1 MLFAYFHLYHFN
13 LYLCSIVP
21 SGELEI
27 TRVEES
33 PLLDNSEELVSG
45 NLAGMNKVK
54 GKIADFDEND
64 DDDLPTSSTQINR
77 SSSKRLALHTSS
89 EDTASTD
96 DDLSIKRPSSFKRSN
111 RGKPKP
117 VEQPKPQRKSRR
129 LDSSTGGSTSDDSTK
144 STRNAKKRSK
154 V

>member
-1 MLFAYFHLYHFN
+1 M
-13 LYLCSIVP
+13 P

-77 SSSKRLALHTSS
+77 SSS
-89 EDTASTD
+89 
-96 DDLSIKRPSSFKRSN
+96 
-111 RGKPKP
+111 
-117 VEQPKPQRKSRR
+117 
-129 LDSSTGGSTSDDSTK
+129 
-144 STRNAKKRSK
+144 
-154 V
+154 